1 MADAPFVSF
10 AQNGEDV
17 VLWRVLAG
25 VTEGRYI
32 DVGANHPSQDSV
44 TRAFYN
50 RGWRGIAIEPIPHY
64 AALLREERPGDV
76 VIEAAITTN
85 EGDTATLHEIP
96 DTGLSTLDDGLRD
109 MHQNAGY
116 EVRDIEVTT
125 RTLNGVLD
133 EVGWVGD
140 DIHFLTLDVEG
151 SEAEVIR
158 SLDLG
163 KWRPWVLVIESVI
176 PNGDQSTHDEWD
188 DLVTSAG
195 YRFCLFD
202 GLSRFYLAD
211 ERAGDI
217 DPGPWAPANI
227 LDEFTTQREKTM
239 VEDLQRAVTQSI
251 AWKTIALERW
261 SENMD
266 AATMAAAQV
275 SAEHRRLLEEYV
287 AIQETISWR
296 LTKPLRTVREHMSRK
311 DAE

>member
-1 MADAPFVSF
+1 
-10 AQNGEDV
+10 
-17 VLWRVLAG
+17 
-25 VTEGRYI
+25 
-32 DVGANHPSQDSV
+32 
-44 TRAFYN
+44 
-50 RGWRGIAIEPIPHY
+50 
-64 AALLREERPGDV
+64 
-76 VIEAAITTN
+76 
-85 EGDTATLHEIP
+85 
-96 DTGLSTLDDGLRD
+96 
-109 MHQNAGY
+109 
-116 EVRDIEVTT
+116 
-125 RTLNGVLD
+125 VLD